1 MMSIRLRAICGWCVA
16 VLILSGGRGACAA
29 QPTISLRTSVVV
41 VDVAEPSYVH
51 YTVSELRR
59 QIKDTTGTAPM
70 LSYDLAEAQKAN
82 GTLVVVGRAM
92 ASRLAQSATG
102 APQIADSDPGEQGFI
117 LTAVHSNGNKPT
129 IVAAGS
135 DSAGTNYAL
144 MQLRQVLIESSS
156 GLDVPG
162 ELDVKEKPQ
171 FKVRGLYLH
180 QHWRYNYP
188 WATWSWRVEDW
199 KRALDMAAC
208 MRVNLV
214 VLWPHMDM
222 IAPPLSVPEKDY
234 LADVREVIDY
244 AHRKRGIKIWM
255 VEGANVLLDSPEVKR
270 LPMERRDYYA
280 YANMTG
286 GGLKNPA
293 DPKQFAALMA
303 NRAALYR
310 AVPNADG
317 YCLIDSDPG
326 GWLGSPPSDFVK
338 LFVGN
343 RKLLDQYHESPR
355 DAALVYW
362 LLASWGNGTAEQNWR
377 DAMRDMQQRVA
388 GPRRYLLDWAPHL
401 ELARQLGILGESIF
415 FPYGIIEGEPTFPL
429 TNLNFAMIRRAL
441 DYTANYKGLEGTMAN
456 SQTFL
461 MQAPQHLL
469 LHAFRLER
477 AKRYRNRSRGSG
489 IVGETAFS
497 GERRFTCGRLG
508 AIGGARVAAGVGN
521 GGAIS
526 SMAEVRAP
534 RARGDI
540 GRLCLSPAHAGA
552 C

>member
-1 MMSIRLRAICGWCVA
+1 M
-16 VLILSGGRGACAA
+16 
-29 QPTISLRTSVVV
+29 
-41 VDVAEPSYVH
+41 
-51 YTVSELRR
+51 
-59 QIKDTTGTAPM
+59 
-70 LSYDLAEAQKAN
+70 
-82 GTLVVVGRAM
+82 
-92 ASRLAQSATG
+92 
-102 APQIADSDPGEQGFI
+102 
-117 LTAVHSNGNKPT
+117 
-129 IVAAGS
+129 
-135 DSAGTNYAL
+135 
-144 MQLRQVLIESSS
+144 
-156 GLDVPG
+156 
-162 ELDVKEKPQ
+162 
-171 FKVRGLYLH
+171 
-180 QHWRYNYP
+180 
-188 WATWSWRVEDW
+188 
-199 KRALDMAAC
+199 
-208 MRVNLV
+208 
-214 VLWPHMDM
+214 
-222 IAPPLSVPEKDY
+222 
-234 LADVREVIDY
+234 
-244 AHRKRGIKIWM
+244 
-255 VEGANVLLDSPEVKR
+255 
-270 LPMERRDYYA
+270 
-280 YANMTG
+280 
-286 GGLKNPA
+286 
-293 DPKQFAALMA
+293 
-303 NRAALYR
+303 
-310 AVPNADG
+310 
-317 YCLIDSDPG
+317 
-326 GWLGSPPSDFVK
+326 
-338 LFVGN
+338 GN

-377 DAMRDMQQRVA
+377 DAMRDMQQHVA

-540 GRLCLSPAHAGA
+540 GRLCLSPAHAR
-552 C
+552 CLLTW